1 MKKILVVA
9 IALIASSSS
18 FGQISVSTQ
27 KTIGTIKNGSAED
40 VILSASDKVI
50 TIKYM
55 GTTVQNK
62 WNQDFVR
69 FNGGETELN
78 TLYDAFIS
86 VIDNGDKNFSLD
98 LTLGENN
105 ILTLKKTKVMGA
117 SYLSISNGIT
127 TTRPLNKSQI
137 NKLFGK

>member
-1 MKKILVVA
+1 
-9 IALIASSSS
+9 
-18 FGQISVSTQ
+18 
-27 KTIGTIKNGSAED
+27 
-40 VILSASDKVI
+40 
-50 TIKYM
+50 M

-86 VIDNGDKNFSLD
+86 VIDNDDKNFSLD

-117 SYLSISNGIT
+117 SYVTISNGIT

>member
-1 MKKILVVA
+1 MKKFLVVA
-9 IALIASSSS
+9 IALIASLPS
-18 FGQISVSTQ
+18 FAQISLSTQ

-40 VILSASDKVI
+40 VVLSASDKVI
-50 TIKYM
+50 SIKYM

-86 VIDNGDKNFSLD
+86 VIDNDDKNFSLD

-117 SYLSISNGIT
+117 SYVTISNGIT